1 MVVVYGDN
9 QDPFRTSIKDMSDL
23 VDMSSKQDK
32 NNILGISTRSLRTKE
47 CYTPATV
54 FTGRT

>member
-1 MVVVYGDN
+1 
-9 QDPFRTSIKDMSDL
+9 MSDL